1 MRPVSGFIFI
11 AVAAAVAGAI
21 VGRWVVIAPAVGIW
35 VLYFVGLKQEW
46 WGSGVG
52 DGWQAALVIGA
63 GVAAIGSAV
72 GVLIGRA
79 IRTRAFHMLSPK
91 TDGPRD

>member
-1 MRPVSGFIFI
+1 MSGFIFI
-11 AVAAAVAGAI
+11 AVVAAVAGAI
-21 VGRWVVIAPAVGIW
+21 VGRWIVIAPAVAIW
-35 VLYFVGLKQEW
+35 ALYFAGLKQEW

-63 GVAAIGSAV
+63 GAAAIGSVV

-79 IRTRAFHMLSPK
+79 IRTRGFRMLSPK
-91 TDGPRD
+91 ADGPRD

>member
-1 MRPVSGFIFI
+1 MNGFIFF

-21 VGRWVVIAPAVGIW
+21 IGRWVVIVPAVGIW

-52 DGWQAALVIGA
+52 DGWEAALVIGA
-63 GVAAIGSAV
+63 STAALGSLV

-79 IRTRAFHMLSPK
+79 IRTRGFHMLSPK
-91 TDGPRD
+91 ADGPRD